1 MFFSKPKKKNNSV
14 LHWEKQ
20 QKAKI
25 SQKSHCCIFGT
36 CKDVLANGFFV
47 LKYQH
52 LQFGSP
58 TAVWFIPPFVVYGLP
73 APHSLTYSQ
82 SYQSQGE
89 PTERGRHW
97 YAEHTVTL
105 DIGHC
110 WRTVLCMYLS
120 PASLSSPIDTH
131 ISHVAACGSLGWQ
144 VVLALKYPATD
155 SAQSHWPQEAWHLQ
169 RASSAAKGSRSP
181 VKWRMHLYLL
191 DLKEMDWNL
200 SLRDKQWIAV
210 DRHFLYECNL
220 LCHYQFMFI

>member
-1 MFFSKPKKKNNSV
+1 MFFSKPMKKNNSV

-20 QKAKI
+20 QKARI

-58 TAVWFIPPFVVYGLP
+58 AAAWLIPHFLQFMDY
-73 APHSLTYSQ
+73 APPSLKYSQ

-89 PTERGRHW
+89 WAETGGHW

-120 PASLSSPIDTH
+120 PASLSSPTDTH
-131 ISHVAACGSLGWQ
+131 ISHAAACGSLGWQ
-144 VVLALKYPATD
+144 VVLALQVPSNWLCPKP
-155 SAQSHWPQEAWHLQ
+155 L
-169 RASSAAKGSRSP
+169 ASGSLAP
-181 VKWRMHLYLL
+181 P
-191 DLKEMDWNL
+191 EN
-200 SLRDKQWIAV
+200 KQ
-210 DRHFLYECNL
+210 CS
-220 LCHYQFMFI
+220 